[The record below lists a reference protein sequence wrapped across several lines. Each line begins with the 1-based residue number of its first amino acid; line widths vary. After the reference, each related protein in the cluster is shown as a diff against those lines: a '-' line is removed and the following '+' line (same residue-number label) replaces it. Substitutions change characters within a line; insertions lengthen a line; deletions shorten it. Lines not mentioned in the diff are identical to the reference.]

1 MHLRDVFKVLQREIM
16 LTLKKCSFVIET
28 VLGYVVLA
36 NGIMIDE
43 EKVKAT
49 REWKTPPIKLNC

>member
-1 MHLRDVFKVLQREIM
+1 M

-43 EKVKAT
+43 EKVKAI